1 MPTPHDYYDIHGMPR
16 LHNVGE
22 GRPYL
27 ENNYHA
33 DDAGPQVPSLSTIGR
48 GPRGE
53 GLKVGNVVNENG
65 TVSFALYSDLTGEL
79 VWQSPNLDPGT
90 LDFYPTDF
98 RDLTAGQPA
107 PMDIVHTKGGVTKTT
122 TAYLPCGER
131 GSLVFL
137 LGGRS
142 VPRVPSDTYQTTAEE
157 LMIYGHRVWPNDNKP
172 LPHVN
177 DIVFFRY
184 TDGDETGFA
193 FGTIETVGT
202 RNNEKTIPSTPVVY
216 TARVFVPCTG
226 GGSDP
231 LIVEAEWRK
240 AEKAEAS
247 QMELVCRETAG
258 IMYEAFAAGRKVLL
272 HIAENYD
279 DSDITTKSVA
289 PTPEYSYEAYYEIID
304 AAIASRQDGGVRN
317 EADIDDKYI
326 SFVAVLN
333 NSRDFSPVV
342 STECFENDYPFFA
355 PGNSSDVLIVETYY
369 DNAPPTEFA
378 SVSPTRETRQVL
390 YCEELAINMYEAF
403 IAGTPVFLRI
413 DDLNDSKYA
422 ASSETYIKI
431 ISAEHL
437 SSADYRF
444 IGAFYNLN
452 VSALISSEFVGAS
465 DYPFFPQPTDNSSN
479 SDGLIV
485 HMSPENTIVGELD
498 VVKNVY
504 ISSADS
510 AYLLSRFDTF
520 NPLAIPPRLYLSLPM
535 LFTTSF
541 EEAFIGTPEE
551 AEAATDHILLSEY
564 REFRFLLDGLMP
576 EQPNQDLELDISFK
590 NESTNHWHLYNVV
603 ISLSDMSITFDSGDP
618 EPGGPVTSVQDG
630 NTKNSVNPVRSAG
643 DSFHIYAFKSD
654 KTAQEIW
661 DAYSSGGHVVFQWGG
676 IGELSIADAVS
687 SISNARAIATTG
699 GGGNTRSTT
708 VEDVKYVFQVNVPF
722 VEGQIIAEDRVS
734 SGPFAVSYNG
744 GTIMF
749 IDYVDA
755 SQPDDYIYFNMGS
768 SSSGS
773 GTAS

>member
-90 LDFYPTDF
+90 LDFYPADF

-107 PMDIVHTKGGVTKTT
+107 PMNIVHTKGGVTKTT

-202 RNNEKTIPSTPVVY
+202 KNNEETVPSTSIVY

-226 GGSDP
+226 GGTADP

-240 AEKAEAS
+240 AEKAEGS
-247 QMELVCRETAG
+247 QMELVCYETAG
-258 IMYEAFAAGRKVLL
+258 IMYEAFVAGRKVLL
-272 HIAENYD
+272 HAVESYD
-279 DSDITTKSVA
+279 SAA
-289 PTPEYSYEAYYEIID
+289 PVVEEAYYEIID
-304 AAIASRQDGGVRN
+304 AASASRQDGGIRG
-317 EADIDDKYI
+317 ETDIDAKYI
-326 SFVAVLN
+326 SFVAMLN
-333 NSRDFSPVV
+333 NGGGFRPVI
-342 STECFENDYPFFA
+342 STGCSEDDYPIFV
-355 PGNSSDVLIVETYY
+355 PGDLSNVLIVETYY
-369 DNAPPTEFA
+369 DGTAQA
-378 SVSPTRETRQVL
+378 L
-390 YCEELAINMYEAF
+390 YCEANAATMYEAF
-403 IAGTPVFLRI
+403 VAGVPVLLHV
-413 DDLNDSKYA
+413 DLLNDSKYA

-437 SSADYRF
+437 SSNDYRF

-452 VSALISSEFVGAS
+452 MSILISSEFVGAG
-465 DYPFFPQPTDNSSN
+465 DYPFFPRPTDSNSN
-479 SDGLIV
+479 SDGFVV
-485 HMSPENTIVGELD
+485 HMSPETTIISRLN
-498 VVKNVY
+498 VVKNAR
-504 ISSADS
+504 ISCADS
-510 AYLLSRFDTF
+510 AYILQTFDVIS
-520 NPLAIPPRLYLSLPM
+520 PIGIQPRRYLSLPM
-535 LFTTSF
+535 LFETSF
-541 EEAFIGTPEE
+541 NEAFIGTPEE

-564 REFRFLLDGLMP
+564 REFRFPIDELLP
-576 EQPNQDLELDISFK
+576 EQPGQDLVFNISFK
-590 NESTNHWHLYNVV
+590 DGDANIWRWYLYNVT
-603 ISLSDMSITFDSGDP
+603 ISFSNISITFDSDDP
-618 EPGGPVTSVQDG
+618 EQNGPEMSVQDN
-630 NTKNSVNPVRSAG
+630 NTKNDVNPVRAVDGNFS
-643 DSFHIYAFKSD
+643 ILAFKSD
-654 KTAQEIW
+654 KTAQEVW
-661 DAYSSGGHVVFQWGG
+661 DAYRNGGHVVFQWGEVKELG
-676 IGELSIADAVS
+676 ITDAVS
-687 SISNARAIATTG
+687 SITNAKAVSTS
-699 GGGNTRSTT
+699 GGGNSRTI
-708 VEDVKYVFQVNVPF
+708 VEDIGYVFEVNLPLT
-722 VEGQIIAEDRVS
+722 GSRVYTENKIS
-734 SGPFAVSYNG
+734 SGPLAVSYNG
-744 GTIMF
+744 GTTMY
-749 IDYVDA
+749 IDYVDV
-755 SQPDDYIYFNMGS
+755 SQPDDCIYFDMGNAGIN
-768 SSSGS
+768 SGS
-773 GTAS
+773 MN